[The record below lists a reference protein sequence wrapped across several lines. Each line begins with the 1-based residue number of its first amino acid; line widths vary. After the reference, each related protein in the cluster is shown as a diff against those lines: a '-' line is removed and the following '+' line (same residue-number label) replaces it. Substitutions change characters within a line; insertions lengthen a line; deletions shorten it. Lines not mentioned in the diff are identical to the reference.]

1 MLSAVALWVLLF
13 TAVTPLQP
21 TQLIVAGTLSQ
32 LLTVDFGTPLHSLVV
47 AGDTHHI
54 EDEVLAMYAVK
65 PEQQTLVA
73 GSSKSDDGNE
83 SSSSD
88 T

>member
-1 MLSAVALWVLLF
+1 M
-13 TAVTPLQP
+13 
-21 TQLIVAGTLSQ
+21 SQ

-47 AGDTHHI
+47 AGDTHPI

-65 PEQQTLVA
+65 PEQQTLVR
-73 GSSKSDDGNE
+73 GSTNSDDGNE

-88 T
+88 S